1 MTRNDLIRAV
11 DLSRDLPLIKPA
23 QVVEIML
30 VCDRFARRAR
40 KIATTPSRVWID
52 ESVKLRRQALDRLGK
67 LGLPPTVNVE
77 VRRDWP
83 YFTLTTP

>member
-11 DLSRDLPLIKPA
+11 DLSRDLPSVAPA
-23 QVVEIML
+23 QVVEIL
-30 VCDRFARRAR
+30 LTCDRFARRAR
-40 KIATTPSRVWID
+40 KIATTPNKFWID
-52 ESVKLRRQALDRLGK
+52 ESVKLRRRALARLTE
-67 LGLPPTVNVE
+67 LGLPPTANVE